1 MFWPGIE
8 PVGRHDV
15 RDRNL
20 LESAPRQPFQVAFG
34 VEFYPTIYDKA
45 ACLFFSICTGHIFT
59 NGNKRTAVLA
69 LDQFLLANE
78 TYLTLSNAQI
88 RELAED
94 TAKYNIRRED
104 QREVRSRI
112 SALIRENSIPFRTV
126 FRTSPRANRRLHRVK
141 RKIRAANEG

>member
-1 MFWPGIE
+1 MFWPGLE

-20 LESAPRQPFQVAFG
+20 LESAPRQPFQAAYG

-45 ACLFFSICTGHIFT
+45 ACLFFSVCTGHIFT

-78 TYLTLSNAQI
+78 IYLTLSNEQI

-94 TAKYNIRRED
+94 TARYNIRHEN
-104 QREVRSRI
+104 QRDVRVRI
-112 SALIRENSIPFRTV
+112 AELLRENSISFRALFRTN
-126 FRTSPRANRRLHRVK
+126 AKLNRRLHRAK
-141 RKIRAANEG
+141 RAIQAANRS